1 LRKLQKI
8 IASVLCFFMLLSMTA
23 NISFASVSAD
33 VRDTKYETQA
43 QVLGGLGI
51 MVGDAGTGA
60 FRPNDPIKRS
70 EASKI
75 AIALMGL
82 FASAQS
88 PQKSVFPDV
97 AEDYWAKGFINS
109 ANAHGLVIGDDT
121 GLFRPEDQIKFSE
134 VCTILI
140 RALGYEVQAKSKG
153 GYPMGYVSVASNIGL
168 SKGVSASAD
177 TLISRGDVA
186 IMAYNALKIN
196 LMEQTGFG
204 SNVKYEVTNKTLLKD
219 KLDTELIQGK
229 VLAVGSSVLD
239 GKAALSKNEIR
250 IGDKTYDAGKTD
262 VRTILGLNADAYY
275 SLKTKKLIAIVP
287 TENANSIVNVDA
299 ESIEKIEN
307 TLSSK
312 ALYYYKNPE
321 TSSKTTKL
329 ILENDAVIVYNGKI
343 AGNDKFDMIDMG
355 YMSVLD
361 NDSNGK
367 YDIVFVSE
375 TQNYVVDEVFAKAGK
390 ISDKYGAPTL
400 KLDFEDE
407 NKTVILEMA
416 GERIDISDVKEWDVI
431 SFTISEDE
439 SIIFGDVIRN
449 SIEGKIT
456 EIGSEYVYVGDKKF
470 KVAKNYTSKF
480 TTGDEGVFYLDAQ
493 GKIAGFNGE
502 LQKSANY
509 AYLENMAIGT
519 GLGQTLK
526 FEIFTSKGE
535 FETFEAAEKVTVNN
549 SKNLSHE
556 AAMKAIGGKGQ
567 LITFEKDAS
576 GKIKKIVTGKS
587 SSDINEDEFTLNMD
601 ESDVIYR
608 ASSSKLTGSDMSI
621 SITGETVIFDIPEG
635 KGKEDYAVR
644 KKDMFSDGGLYDVK
658 VFDVDESYKAG
669 AVIVTNMKSKADEA
683 SSVAIVEKVNVSSNS
698 KGETIHKLYAHSE
711 GKVISLSSKNE
722 NVLKKEGGSLI
733 GEGDIIQLRTN
744 AEGEIDAITVLF
756 DNSKEQAEAKVK
768 HSDNLTTVY
777 GKVVKKFSDSINVQ
791 VGSSKAENYVF
802 AGSQVYVYDKA
813 LSKNKIK
820 TGDTSD
826 IERYDNDGGKIFMRI
841 FKDEVKEIVVIK

>member
-1 LRKLQKI
+1 MKKLQKI
-8 IASVLCFFMLLSMTA
+8 MASVLSFLILVSLST
-23 NISFASVSAD
+23 NTIFAYVSSD

-153 GYPMGYVSVASNIGL
+153 GYPMGYVSVASSIGL
-168 SKGVSASAD
+168 SKGVTASAD
-177 TLISRGDVA
+177 TPIARGDVA

-204 SNVKYEVTNKTLLKD
+204 SNVKYEVTDKTLLKD

-229 VLAVGSSVLD
+229 VQAVGTSVLD

-250 IGDKTYDAGKTD
+250 IGDKSYDAGKTD
-262 VRTILGLNADAYY
+262 TRTILGLNADAYY
-275 SLKTKKLIAIVP
+275 SIKTKKLIAIVP

-321 TSSKTTKL
+321 TSSKTTRL
-329 ILENDAVIVYNGKI
+329 TLENDAVIVYNGKI

-355 YMSVLD
+355 YMSLLD
-361 NDSNGK
+361 NNSNGK
-367 YDIVFVSE
+367 YDIVFVNE
-375 TQNYVVDEVFAKAGK
+375 TQNYVVDEVFASAGK

-400 KLDFEDE
+400 SLDFEDE
-407 NKTVILEMA
+407 SKTIIIEMG
-416 GERIDISDVKEWDVI
+416 GERIDISELKEWDVI
-431 SFTISEDE
+431 SFTISEDK
-439 SIIFGDVIRN
+439 SIIFGDVTRN
-449 SIEGKIT
+449 SVEGKIT
-456 EIGSEYVYVGDKKF
+456 ELGSEYVYIGDKKL
-470 KVAKNYTSKF
+470 KVAKNYTSQF
-480 TTGDEGVFYLDAQ
+480 TIGDEGIFYLDAQ
-493 GKIAGFNGE
+493 GKIAGFSGE
-502 LQKSANY
+502 LQKSSNY
-509 AYLENMAIGT
+509 AYLENMAIGS
-519 GLGQTLK
+519 GLEKTLK

-535 FETFEAAEKVTVNN
+535 FETAQAAEKVTVNN
-549 SKNLSHE
+549 SKNLNHE

-567 LITFEKDAS
+567 LITFEKDSS
-576 GKIKKIVTGKS
+576 GKIRKIVTGKT
-587 SSDINEDEFTLNMD
+587 SSDINKDEFTLNMD

-608 ASSSKLTGSDMSI
+608 ASSSKLTGSDMSV
-621 SITGETVIFDIPEG
+621 SITEDTIIFDIPEG

-644 KKDMFSDGGLYDVK
+644 KKALFSDGGLYDVK
-658 VFDVDESYKAG
+658 VFDVDETYKAG

-683 SSVAIVEKVNVSSNS
+683 SSLAVVEKVNVSNNS
-698 KGETIHKLYAHSE
+698 KGETVHKLYAYSG
-711 GKVISLSSKNE
+711 GKLITLNSKNE
-722 NVLKKEGGSLI
+722 TVLKKEGGSLI
-733 GEGDIIQLRTN
+733 GEGDIIQYRTDS
-744 AEGEIDAITVLF
+744 EGVIDAITVLF
-756 DNSKEQAEAKVK
+756 DNSKDNIEAKVK

-777 GKVVKKFSDSINVQ
+777 GKVIKKFSDSVNVQ
-791 VGSSKAENYVF
+791 IGSAKAENYVF
-802 AGSQVYVYDKA
+802 EGAQVYVYDKA
-813 LSKNKIK
+813 LGKNKIK
-820 TGDTSD
+820 AGTFAD
-826 IERYDNDGGKIFMRI
+826 IERYDNDSSKVFMRI
-841 FKDEVKEIVVIK
+841 YKDEVKEIVVIK